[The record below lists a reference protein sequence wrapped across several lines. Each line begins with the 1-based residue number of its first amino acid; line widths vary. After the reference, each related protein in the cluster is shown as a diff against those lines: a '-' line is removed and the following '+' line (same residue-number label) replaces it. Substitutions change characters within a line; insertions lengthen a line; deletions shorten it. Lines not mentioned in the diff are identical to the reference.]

1 MMTMWCW
8 KHFSRAIRFAFK
20 THLYVNHIRDKAHFT
35 VDKFIISTIYPFSY
49 YYLMCIPWIM
59 TSEVFLRFLFS
70 FIWRGFTE
78 KYMRNLIN
86 LISFLFFFRSML
98 SSNIHVQHFASFAN
112 GCRVPYMGKG
122 TFSIIVNQTESKAK
136 TPSTDSQFLIP
147 GFPASK
153 LRAEKMVLSSYGLKL
168 SNGKGK
174 VIKYTSLRRW
184 H

>member
-1 MMTMWCW
+1 
-8 KHFSRAIRFAFK
+8 
-20 THLYVNHIRDKAHFT
+20 
-35 VDKFIISTIYPFSY
+35 
-49 YYLMCIPWIM
+49 MCIPWIM
-59 TSEVFLRFLFS
+59 TLEVYFPFSFLSQFLFL
-70 FIWRGFTE
+70 FIWWGSAE

-86 LISFLFFFRSML
+86 LISFLILLLLLSFRVIIKYTCTTSHIL
-98 SSNIHVQHFASFAN
+98 HDRLR
-112 GCRVPYMGKG
+112 RVPYMGKG
-122 TFSIIVNQTESKAK
+122 TFSIIVNQTEAKAK

-174 VIKYTSLRRW
+174 VIKYAYTKMYPR

>member
-1 MMTMWCW
+1 VYTLNYDLRS
-8 KHFSRAIRFAFK
+8 FSSF
-20 THLYVNHIRDKAHFT
+20 
-35 VDKFIISTIYPFSY
+35 PFFY
-49 YYLMCIPWIM
+49 
-59 TSEVFLRFLFS
+59 S
-70 FIWRGFTE
+70 FDEDFTE

-98 SSNIHVQHFASFAN
+98 SSNIHVHFISFAN
-112 GCRVPYMGKG
+112 CCRVPYMGKG

-136 TPSTDSQFLIP
+136 TPSTDAQFLIP

-174 VIKYTSLRRW
+174 VIKYTSLRR
-184 H
+184 HIQGIRFQNDKTTVCG